1 MAFYALIQQV
11 MELRHQLQEIR
22 RQVAYHRLNSAVAAN
37 VSNVV
42 VLADI
47 RARIVLKDANGNTR
61 DTFYFLTGYPAYFNP
76 RGLPYAGIQ
85 YIVRVGESGQYE
97 QLQPN

>member
-22 RQVAYHRLNSAVAAN
+22 RQVAYHGLNSAVAAN
-37 VSNVV
+37 VSIVV

-47 RARIVLKDANGNTR
+47 RARIVLKSSNGNTR
-61 DTFYFLTGYPAYFNP
+61 NTFYF
-76 RGLPYAGIQ
+76 
-85 YIVRVGESGQYE
+85 
-97 QLQPN
+97 